1 MEIRVGKGSVTIGD
15 NLLARIG
22 KKFMVL
28 KLITEAGPCTDAMCQ
43 IIMTVHAT
51 LEDNLNPELIIFP
64 AGGTYIALD
73 PAVYRAIDRGRQTV
87 SVRKNRH
94 AGLVVKG
101 FAPVQ

>member
-1 MEIRVGKGSVTIGD
+1 MEILVGKGSVAIGD

-51 LEDNLNPELIIFP
+51 LEDHLNPELITFP
-64 AGGTYIALD
+64 AGGTYIAMD

-87 SVRKNRH
+87 SVRENRH